1 MRNICII
8 LFCLLSV
15 SSLFSQDE
23 KISLDKVVGTI
34 GGELVLKSEIEEQYS
49 YLLEKNKG
57 TLPPDA
63 KCLISEQI
71 LTQ

>member
-34 GGELVLKSEIEEQYS
+34 GGELVLKSEIP
-49 YLLEKNKG
+49 LK
-57 TLPPDA
+57 
-63 KCLISEQI
+63 LIKP
-71 LTQ
+71 